1 MLDARQLVTTLRA
14 VEQLLEDPRAVD
26 RLRVL
31 ALVRQLL
38 ADLKAEEV
46 PSAH

>member
-1 MLDARQLVTTLRA
+1 MDARRMTAVLEH
-14 VEQLLEDPRAVD
+14 VEQMLEDPRAVD

-38 ADLKAEEV
+38 ADLKSEEV
-46 PSAH
+46 RK